1 MAEERRVR
9 LIVEPIKKTGL
20 LEVLSKLKPVKD
32 EFPDIDSDLGTL
44 DDINLQTDG

>member
-20 LEVLSKLKPVKD
+20 LEVLSTLKPVED
-32 EFPDIDSDLGTL
+32 EFPDIDSGLGTL
-44 DDINLQTDG
+44 DDVNLQPDG